1 MGGVGPPGGVGG
13 MERGE
18 FIDPVTGTRK
28 PERRSGVDRRDAPSL
43 GVLLRTRP
51 RRRRSRGRR
60 ATDRGGYVDIYDSRT
75 WGIALSVCALSLADA
90 LLTRMH
96 LLRGSAEEWNPLMK
110 AVISEA
116 GMPAF
121 FALKLAMTVIPMAL
135 ILVHKEWVLGRYA
148 ARLCLWAYILLSCY
162 HVYLLFAA
170 APGGSA

>member
-1 MGGVGPPGGVGG
+1 
-13 MERGE
+13 
-18 FIDPVTGTRK
+18 
-28 PERRSGVDRRDAPSL
+28 
-43 GVLLRTRP
+43 
-51 RRRRSRGRR
+51 
-60 ATDRGGYVDIYDSRT
+60 
-75 WGIALSVCALSLADA
+75 
-90 LLTRMH
+90 MH